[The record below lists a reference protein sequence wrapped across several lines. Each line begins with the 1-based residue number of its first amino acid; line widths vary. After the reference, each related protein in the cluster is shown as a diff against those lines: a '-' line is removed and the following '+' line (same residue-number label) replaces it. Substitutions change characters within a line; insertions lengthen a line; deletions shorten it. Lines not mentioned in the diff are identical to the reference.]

1 MTATGLPPEAVG
13 GLRPA
18 EAGVLV
24 DRGPRPAHIVA
35 TVVDLAQRGWLGIAA
50 HEADEDGDGD
60 WTFSRVR
67 SPARWLAQ
75 RRELARYERQLLR
88 GIFGHRSQVR
98 FTRIVS
104 GGIRGVYHRLTQ
116 DALAQGWLG
125 PTATVAGLDAETEQL
140 RADLRAMRVTLE
152 GLRPPAGVDAL
163 DFYSRWLPYAVAL
176 GLMPAWARQL
186 DVLGAKPALVFPSGT
201 SFTSAD
207 TLLMS
212 WWNGSF
218 ATQMAGAV
226 DTWSHQSGGSGGIWG
241 HDGGGHGHHS
251 GHHGHHGGFDGGHHG
266 GFGGDGGGGDGGGGS
281 W

>member
-1 MTATGLPPEAVG
+1 
-13 GLRPA
+13 
-18 EAGVLV
+18 VLV

-35 TVVDLAQRGWLGIAA
+35 TVVDLAQRGWLGIEA
-50 HEADEDGDGD
+50 HEGDEDGDGGGD

-125 PTATVAGLDAETEQL
+125 PTAAVAGLDRETEQL
-140 RADLRAMRVTLE
+140 RGELRAMRVTLE
-152 GLRPPAGVDAL
+152 GLRPPAGVDEL

-176 GLMPAWARQL
+176 GLMPAWAQQL
-186 DVLGAKPALVFPSGT
+186 DVLGAAAIPGGNGSLFPSSDIALT
-201 SFTSAD
+201 N
-207 TLLMS
+207 
-212 WWNGSF
+212 WWSGSF
-218 ATQMAGAV
+218 ATQMTSAV
-226 DTWSHQSGGSGGIWG
+226 DTWSHHSGGSGGIWG
-241 HDGGGHGHHS
+241 HDGGSHS
-251 GHHGHHGGFDGGHHG
+251 HHGGFDGGHHG
-266 GFGGDGGGGDGGGGS
+266 GFDGGGDGGGS